1 MKSIQAV
8 AIAMAIFIAACNSN
22 KESESTSTTDT
33 SSGLIADHV
42 DSSNQAE
49 HDGDTHHHHHATGKA
64 DNGSETNT
72 SIVKS
77 DFASIG
83 KIIDNYL
90 LLKNALAKDDG
101 KAAAKAGKSLLGVL
115 NSVSTNSMN
124 ASAKKEYLDIAES
137 AKENAEHIGDNADKI
152 EHQRE
157 HFVILCQDMADL
169 LKLFNADRKL
179 YQDFCPMYDDGK
191 GAYWISEVKEIK
203 NPYMG
208 KEMPTCGSIKKEL

>member
-1 MKSIQAV
+1 MRNIQTV
-8 AIAMAIFIAACNSN
+8 AIALAICIAACNSN
-22 KESESTSTTDT
+22 KVSESTSTTDT
-33 SSGLIADHV
+33 ASALTENHV
-42 DSSNQAE
+42 DSSHHAE
-49 HDGDTHHHHHATGKA
+49 HGGDSHDHHHAVSKA
-64 DNGSETNT
+64 ETSTERDT
-72 SIVKS
+72 SLAKI

-83 KIIDNYL
+83 KVIDNYL

-101 KAAAKAGKSLLGVL
+101 KAAAKAGKSLLAVL
-115 NSVSTNSMN
+115 NSESTNPMD
-124 ASAKKEYLDIAES
+124 ASTKKEYLDIAES

-157 HFVILCQDMADL
+157 HFVILSNDMADL
-169 LKLFNADRKL
+169 LKLFKTDRKL

-203 NPYMG
+203 NPYLG